1 MGDWSSMRVEEEL
14 RNMVHD
20 LERGHGDEEF
30 ILRGLWKTQ
39 LLFKPNEH
47 ERIFE
52 YTYLLAQTVGQG
64 CSYCCGRAC
73 IDREWIGQDARK
85 LQSDHGCMRIAV
97 LDAIFSIFD
106 RHPAKTFFIE
116 GTSISKTRQR
126 TDIVVEQVTS
136 YLDSISA
143 RRKPRVVNVGAVG
156 NIILSLLDRGVEM
169 YATDLDENLIGREIG
184 GVRVEGGDQTLP
196 RVADSDVALVTGMT
210 LPNGSINDIYET
222 AKASGTR
229 LVMFNET
236 GANLGEALCRLGID
250 CVVSEPFPF
259 YIFQGQSRIDV
270 YRR

>member
-1 MGDWSSMRVEEEL
+1 MKVEEEL
-14 RNMVHD
+14 RNMMHD
-20 LERGHGDEEF
+20 LEKGHSDEEF
-30 ILRGLWKTQ
+30 TLRGLWKTQ
-39 LLFKPNEH
+39 LLFKPNEN
-47 ERIFE
+47 ERVFE

-85 LQSDHGCMRIAV
+85 LESHHGCMRIAV
-97 LDAIFSIFD
+97 LDAVFSVFD
-106 RHPAKTFFIE
+106 RHPAKTFLIE

-126 TDIVVEQVTS
+126 TDIVVEQVMS

-156 NIILSLLDRGVEM
+156 NIVLSLLDRGVEVH
-169 YATDLDENLIGREIG
+169 ATDLDENLIGREIG
-184 GVRVEGGDQTLP
+184 GVRVESGDHTLP
-196 RVADSDVALVTGMT
+196 RVAESDLALVTGMT

-236 GANLGEALCRLGID
+236 GANLGESLCRLGID

-270 YRR
+270 YRGECK